1 MPLPKR
7 VHLTRR
13 IHQRQTLKSESQ
25 GNALRACIYVHL
37 RKNSTVNFHTGSDC
51 SYLVPGK

>member
-25 GNALRACIYVHL
+25 GNALRACIYVYACIYE
-37 RKNSTVNFHTGSDC
+37 NFHTPE
-51 SYLVPGK
+51 VIVHI